1 MSRSA
6 LGASLPPTA
15 ADAAA
20 EQKRKRLEVTQKY
33 LSELLTKHQQQK
45 QLEQQLAAS
54 RKRQTRRRRPEHVVT
69 EEMMR
74 VGLGGDVMAP
84 GTPPRRGRRSSIL
97 NQPNA
102 TLTPRLV
109 TVRPATASPLKN
121 DALQRRLRQQVRAA
135 GDGSDCSSRE
145 ASPSR
150 GCGGGTALAT
160 AAPTM
165 STSSSQH
172 RKHLQ
177 QLHVSATG
185 CKLVRSNF

>member
-6 LGASLPPTA
+6 QGASLPPTA

-45 QLEQQLAAS
+45 QLEEQLAAT

-135 GDGSDCSSRE
+135 GDGSDGSSRE

-150 GCGGGTALAT
+150 GGGGAALPT
-160 AAPTM
+160 AAPTT

-177 QLHVSATG
+177 QLHVSAR
-185 CKLVRSNF
+185 LL